1 MARFAA
7 ASGGRYLRVD
17 TAAKLPEF
25 ARALRQELT
34 MRYIITFD
42 PSGLGMVKWRKLE
55 VTVDGGYTV
64 LARQGYRGTL
74 P

>member
-1 MARFAA
+1 
-7 ASGGRYLRVD
+7 
-17 TAAKLPEF
+17 
-25 ARALRQELT
+25 

-55 VTVDGGYTV
+55 IKVDGHYTV